1 MATIPG
7 HMQAK
12 WSEDKEGEV
21 QQNFSPQ
28 NHAQTEVIKYLFFKQ
43 MSLYRTYSIL
53 KIDIKWDSTSCL
65 E

>member
-1 MATIPG
+1 MATVPG
-7 HMQAK
+7 HMHAK
-12 WSEDKEGEV
+12 WSEDKEEEV
-21 QQNFSPQ
+21 QQHFSPQ
-28 NHAQTEVIKYLFFKQ
+28 NCMQTEVINYLFFKQ